1 MQLIKLDAI
10 DSTNQYLSDLHSNV
24 LLEDFAI
31 VVADY
36 QTDGR
41 GQQGNRWYSEKGKN
55 LIMSVLKKKIKI
67 NLDRQFNINMRVS
80 LAVLS
85 ALRTYKIPDLSIK
98 WPNDILSCNFKI
110 AGILIQVIVQKNQI
124 KSSIIGIGI
133 NVNQVNFENLPK
145 AISMKNVLEKKIDLQ
160 RLRLKVTEQLK
171 YFFKL
176 SDQKVLMS
184 LYEKELYKKGKI
196 SNFVDSD
203 GISFDGTVQGITR
216 AGKIK
221 INTLS
226 GLKIY
231 DLKSIKFDY

>member
-1 MQLIKLDAI
+1 MSK
-10 DSTNQYLSDLHSNV
+10 
-24 LLEDFAI
+24 
-31 VVADY
+31 
-36 QTDGR
+36 
-41 GQQGNRWYSEKGKN
+41 KGKN

-176 SDQKVLMS
+176 RDQKVLMS

-221 INTLS
+221 IKTLS

>member
-41 GQQGNRWYSEKGKN
+41 GQQGNRWCSEKGKN
-55 LIMSVLKKKIKI
+55 LIMSVLKKKIKV

-160 RLRLKVTEQLK
+160 KLRLKVTEQLK

-203 GISFDGTVQGITR
+203 GISFDGTIQGITR

-221 INTLS
+221 IKTLS

>member
-10 DSTNQYLSDLHSNV
+10 DSTNQYLSDLYSNIF
-24 LLEDFAI
+24 LEDFAI

-41 GQQGNRWYSEKGKN
+41 GQHGNRWYSEKGKN

-85 ALRTYKIPDLSIK
+85 ALKTYKIPDLSIK

-110 AGILIQVIVQKNQI
+110 AGILIQVIAQKNQI

-160 RLRLKVTEQLK
+160 KLRLKVTEQLK

-196 SNFVDSD
+196 SNFIDSH
-203 GISFDGTVQGITR
+203 GISFDGTIQGITR
-216 AGKIK
+216 TGKIK
-221 INTLS
+221 IKTLS

-231 DLKSIKFDY
+231 DLKSIKLDY

>member
-1 MQLIKLDAI
+1 MQLIKLDAT
-10 DSTNQYLSDLHSNV
+10 DSTNQYLSDLYSNI

-41 GQQGNRWYSEKGKN
+41 GQHGNRWYSEKGKN

-85 ALRTYKIPDLSIK
+85 ALKTYKIPDLSIK

-160 RLRLKVTEQLK
+160 KLRLKVTEQLK

-196 SNFVDSD
+196 SNFIDNH
-203 GISFDGTVQGITR
+203 GISFDGTIQGITLT
-216 AGKIK
+216 GKIK
-221 INTLS
+221 IKTLS

-231 DLKSIKFDY
+231 DLKSIKLDY

>member
-124 KSSIIGIGI
+124 KSSIIGRII
-133 NVNQVNFENLPK
+133 IK
-145 AISMKNVLEKKIDLQ
+145 
-160 RLRLKVTEQLK
+160 LKRYLK
-171 YFFKL
+171 
-176 SDQKVLMS
+176 
-184 LYEKELYKKGKI
+184 
-196 SNFVDSD
+196 
-203 GISFDGTVQGITR
+203 
-216 AGKIK
+216 
-221 INTLS
+221 
-226 GLKIY
+226 
-231 DLKSIKFDY
+231 